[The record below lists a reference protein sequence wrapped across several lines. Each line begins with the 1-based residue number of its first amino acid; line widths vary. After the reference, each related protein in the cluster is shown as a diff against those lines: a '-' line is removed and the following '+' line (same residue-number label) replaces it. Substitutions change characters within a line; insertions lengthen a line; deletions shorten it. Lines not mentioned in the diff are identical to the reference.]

1 MEILNS
7 VVCGIDGSK
16 ASIHACETVM
26 ARMEPGQALLAVAV
40 LPQEPMAYDA
50 TAEML
55 ERLEQEIAHQ
65 AKRLGHALGGVE
77 ERAKSRGLS
86 VTTVLDR
93 EGRPYDRILERA
105 QEAKAGVVVMG
116 AKHHNE
122 LQRRLVGST
131 ASRVVGLGACN
142 VLMVP
147 ENADLQPDGPIIAP
161 TDGSSHGLAAVR
173 LAADLA
179 RESGRSLI
187 VLGVADVPGG
197 AEDEPMSQLG
207 ADILAE
213 GARKHA
219 EAGAKAVSGVE
230 AEVAV
235 RTGKAFEQIANLVR
249 ERSAGL
255 VVMGSHGRTGLTR
268 LLMGSNTERVLETAP
283 CPVLVTK

>member
-7 VVCGIDGSK
+7 VVCGIDGSR
-16 ASIHACETVM
+16 ASVHACETVM
-26 ARMEPGQALLAVAV
+26 NRMEKGQTLLAMAV

-55 ERLEQEIAHQ
+55 ERLDQEIAHQ
-65 AKRLGHALGGVE
+65 AKRLENALAGVE
-77 ERAKSRGLS
+77 ERARARGLS
-86 VTTVLDR
+86 VTTILDR

-105 QEAKAGVVVMG
+105 EEAKAGVVVLG
-116 AKHHNE
+116 TKHHGE
-122 LQRRLVGST
+122 LQRRLIGST
-131 ASRVVGLGACN
+131 ASRVVGLGSCN

-147 ENADLQPDGPIIAP
+147 ENVDFQPDGPIIAP
-161 TDGSSHGLAAVR
+161 TDGSSHGSAAVQLAAN
-173 LAADLA
+173 LAKD
-179 RESGRSLI
+179 SGRSLI
-187 VLGVADVPGG
+187 ILGVADIPGG
-197 AEDEPMSQLG
+197 AEDEPMSQLS

-219 EAGAKAVSGVE
+219 EAQAKAVSGVQP
-230 AEVAV
+230 EVAV
-235 RTGKAFEQIANLVR
+235 RAGMAFEQIANLAR

-255 VVMGSHGRTGLTR
+255 VVMGSHGRTGLSR